1 MSRLSKNRVKKAI
14 PTSAGIISTIAR
26 RLSCDWHTAKD
37 CIDGDPELS
46 QMLEDEMEGVLDMA
60 ESVVYKSA
68 KDGNTQDA
76 KWLLS
81 KKGKDRGYGDS
92 VDLQHSGRA
101 TLALS
106 GDQFAAAMRQAQ
118 AEADEVKEEVLA
130 AGWDPDEDTV

>member
-1 MSRLSKNRVKKAI
+1 
-14 PTSAGIISTIAR
+14 
-26 RLSCDWHTAKD
+26 
-37 CIDGDPELS
+37 
-46 QMLEDEMEGVLDMA
+46 MEGVLDMA

-101 TLALS
+101 TLALA

-130 AGWDPDEDTV
+130 AGWEPDEDTV